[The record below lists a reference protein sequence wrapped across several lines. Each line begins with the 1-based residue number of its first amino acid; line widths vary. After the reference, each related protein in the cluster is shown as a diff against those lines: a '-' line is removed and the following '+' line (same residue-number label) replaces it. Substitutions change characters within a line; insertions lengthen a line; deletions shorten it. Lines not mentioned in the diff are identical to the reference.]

1 MSRPVPGAR
10 RVSTDPLDRPASFAG
25 LRRLR
30 ARGLVAPAD
39 LPAAVRHVGAPP
51 SPAAWAAFG
60 DRLLLFLGAA
70 LILAGVIYF
79 FAFNWDG
86 MGRFAQL
93 ALLEGAIAVV
103 ALVGALRLDR
113 PVGQALLLAATVLV
127 GPLLGL
133 VGTTYQTGADPYG
146 LFVAWAALT
155 LPWTV
160 LARLPAL
167 WLVQVVLWNVSIGLY
182 WVEVVEPDSAMVAT
196 LCVHLLALVNG
207 GAWLAWELG
216 RAFLPW
222 MRPRWLPRTLAAAAL
237 TPAVATTVTFLLVS
251 PSDEELGVGPGIP
264 ILLAL
269 LAGAWV
275 FGRVRVLDR
284 GLLALAALAVLV
296 CSSTVLGRAAFEIVE
311 GADLELLTV
320 LVSLAVGLVVAG
332 KVALAAHWIRHV
344 AGEEAP

>member
-1 MSRPVPGAR
+1 M
-10 RVSTDPLDRPASFAG
+10 STDPLDRPVSFAG

-51 SPAAWAAFG
+51 PPAAWAAFC

-93 ALLEGAIAVV
+93 ALLSGAIALA
-103 ALVGALRLDR
+103 ALAAAIRLER
-113 PVGQALLLAATVLV
+113 PVGQALLLAAAVLV

-133 VGTTYQTGADPYG
+133 FGTTYQTGADPYG

-155 LPWTV
+155 LPWAV
-160 LARLPAL
+160 LARLPSL
-167 WLVQVVLWNVSIGLY
+167 WLVQVALWNVSIGLY
-182 WVEVVEPDSAMVAT
+182 WVEVVEPDTATMAT

-207 GAWLAWELG
+207 AAWLAWELG

-237 TPAVATTVTFLLVS
+237 TPTVGTTVTFILA
-251 PSDEELGVGPGIP
+251 PGDEELGVWPGVP

-269 LAGAWV
+269 LAAAWV

-296 CSSTVLGRAAFEIVE
+296 CSSTVLGRITFEFVE
-311 GADLELLTV
+311 AIDVDLLTV
-320 LVSLAVGLVVAG
+320 FVSLAVGLLVAG

-344 AGEEAP
+344 AGEEAS